1 MLFTNKLGLST
12 QNYQQ
17 NIQYIKQNWASIYVE
32 GSQSWF
38 PNLLEINIKVSNNLV
53 SDLSF
58 FESILNLTYHNAYL
72 DLRMVQGN
80 SLLDYIILFTA
91 KPGVSIGSFSQVLF
105 TRLATDW
112 VPQSNLYLYPL
123 CFVYQYQQHSLDDI
137 IPFLAPEL
145 IYALQQTLYSFG
157 LSRAVLTFSINSFDT
172 LIAHIESNYLAS
184 PGFVFFLTILP
195 NLLLFSLV
203 FFSILLTSVQK
214 LLPFALVR
222 SFKQLYKTAVGMSS
236 NFEFIFFLIS
246 SILLYLLMLLLIS
259 DDISEQ
265 VYELVSSYYLI
276 IFTYLILA
284 LVLTY
289 SIHIFAFLS
298 LATYSKRSLLL
309 VLRQFKN
316 DIMDLL
322 SLVMRFYV
330 LLFRLNVYD
339 LLEDL
344 FDGYYIFL
352 GDFGDEYLLDT
363 NLIYLNSFDGFTQN
377 NIEENFDFE
386 DTNSNLWLDLFKLY
400 YFFWGEFTFFY
411 IFCLEEGAR
420 LLLATYIVFLI
431 FFEIHATNMRF
442 LERHISL
449 QSKL

>member
-1 MLFTNKLGLST
+1 MLLNYGSNTHAIENGQGLS
-12 QNYQQ
+12 YA
-17 NIQYIKQNWASIYVE
+17 KRSWASAYIDD
-32 GSQSWF
+32 SQTWF
-38 PNLLEINIKVSNNLV
+38 PNLLEINIKVTNNLV

-58 FESILNLTYHNAYL
+58 FESILNLNFHNEYI
-72 DLRMVQGN
+72 DLRISQET
-80 SLLDYIILFTA
+80 SLLDYLILFTS
-91 KPGVSIGSFSQVLF
+91 KPNLNYTTFPQVLF

-123 CFVYQYQQHSLDDI
+123 CFIYQYQQHNLEDI
-137 IPFLAPEL
+137 IPFLAPDL
-145 IYALQQTLYSFG
+145 ISALSQSLYSFW
-157 LSRAVLTFSINSFDT
+157 LSRTLLTYTIASFDT
-172 LIAHIESNYLAS
+172 LIKHIDSHYLVS
-184 PGFVFFLTILP
+184 PGFVFFITILP
-195 NLLLFSLV
+195 NLLIFAAIFFSL
-203 FFSILLTSVQK
+203 LLTSLTK
-214 LLPFALVR
+214 LLPFSLVR
-222 SFKQLYKTAVGMSS
+222 AYKQLYKVAVGMSS
-236 NFEFIFFLIS
+236 NFEFIFFIIS
-246 SILLYLLMLLLIS
+246 SLLLYLLMLLLVS
-259 DDISEQ
+259 DDTSEQ

-284 LVLTY
+284 LVISY
-289 SIHIFAFLS
+289 SVHIFAFLS

-352 GDFGDEYLLDT
+352 GDFGDEYLLDAS
-363 NLIYLNSFDGFTQN
+363 LVLVNSFDGFTQN

-386 DTNSNLWLDLFKLY
+386 DTNSGIGLDLFKLY

-411 IFCLEEGAR
+411 VFCLEEGAR

-442 LERHISL
+442 LERYTSL
-449 QSKL
+449 RTGL